1 MPGSVSDSSS
11 FPFLSKSD
19 IVPIDKHRLMPLLM
33 QDLFELHKMSKPD
46 DRLVHPFTFTH
57 TNDKQA
63 KLVPLRKPSS
73 RTLFSRDTDWST
85 NHWNACRMPLHSG
98 SWNIWLRDVRIKEC
112 KSKHTQIHSYCQP
125 NGYRHVCCYACRSKV
140 YVVWATQT
148 DNRFSLEKNG
158 VAFTAPIEH
167 IRALG

>member
-73 RTLFSRDTDWST
+73 RTLFSRDTDW
-85 NHWNACRMPLHSG
+85 
-98 SWNIWLRDVRIKEC
+98 IDE
-112 KSKHTQIHSYCQP
+112 
-125 NGYRHVCCYACRSKV
+125 
-140 YVVWATQT
+140 
-148 DNRFSLEKNG
+148 SLECMSDA
-158 VAFTAPIEH
+158 VALWLLEH
-167 IRALG
+167 LVKRCPNQGMQVEAHTNSFLLSAEWIPSRLLLCL